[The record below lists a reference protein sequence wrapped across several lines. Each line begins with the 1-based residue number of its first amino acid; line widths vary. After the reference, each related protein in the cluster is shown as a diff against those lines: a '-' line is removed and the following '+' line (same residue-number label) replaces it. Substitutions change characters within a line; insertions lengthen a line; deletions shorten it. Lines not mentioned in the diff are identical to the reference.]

1 MGTRNVWTDR
11 ELALLKELARA
22 HIAGGGVID
31 ETFARSVER
40 RIPRHPWSGVVRKLH
55 TLGYRARTG
64 MAETT
69 NAAVPAR
76 KETNEER
83 TLTDAVERLI
93 SALEGFRRAVA
104 RQA

>member
-11 ELALLKELARA
+11 ELALLEELARA

-31 ETFARSVER
+31 ETFARSVEQ

-76 KETNEER
+76 KETNDEQA
-83 TLTDAVERLI
+83 LTDAVDRLI
-93 SALEGFRRAVA
+93 GALEGFRRAVA